1 MLPLC
6 LSTSLLFP
14 VLIIAAPSAWVFRR
28 LGLGVWFGSYA
39 RRHAIL
45 VASQDS
51 AMLLTICGMSCIG
64 FLYHSGSLTG
74 SLSGADHLMWSLLI
88 YTSTTLSIQHRGS
101 PRSSRQAEVLV
112 SRSRT
117 SILQRR
123 AFLLLACNL
132 EWASFGTTP
141 NAESPSHYVLF

>member
-28 LGLGVWFGSYA
+28 LGLGAWFGSYA

-51 AMLLTICGMSCIG
+51 VMFLTICGMSCIG
-64 FLYHSGSLTG
+64 FLPHSGSLTG
-74 SLSGADHLMWSLLI
+74 SLPCPGADVVSVYLQEHHP
-88 YTSTTLSIQHRGS
+88 QHPHRGF
-101 PRSSRQAEVLV
+101 PRSSRQAEV
-112 SRSRT
+112 
-117 SILQRR
+117 
-123 AFLLLACNL
+123 
-132 EWASFGTTP
+132 
-141 NAESPSHYVLF
+141 

>member
-28 LGLGVWFGSYA
+28 LGLGAWFGSYA

-64 FLYHSGSLTG
+64 FLSHSGSLTG
-74 SLSGADHLMWSLLI
+74 SRPWSGADVVSVYLQEHHP
-88 YTSTTLSIQHRGS
+88 QHPAPWFS
-101 PRSSRQAEVLV
+101 QSHSSR
-112 SRSRT
+112 
-117 SILQRR
+117 
-123 AFLLLACNL
+123 
-132 EWASFGTTP
+132 
-141 NAESPSHYVLF
+141 